1 MASNHTPEYGLNQWS
16 LEDGVI
22 MEEFNTDNRSIEQA
36 LLALKAGLPKF
47 QSGSFT
53 LTKSYERNTP
63 FSYTFDFPPKV
74 IFLVQETEESANLA
88 PTILLRGVNKMV
100 CSLDSSSNVD
110 FKPEQLTLTWNGNT
124 VTWCTGYYPFHAAT
138 YHFLAIG

>member
-16 LEDGVI
+16 LEDSVI

-53 LTKSYERNTP
+53 LTSNLNHDEP
-63 FSYTFDFPPKV
+63 YTLSFDFPPQLV
-74 IFLVQETEESANLA
+74 ILTQAVKGAVTLA
-88 PTILLRGVNKMV
+88 PTVLLRGVGEQICPV
-100 CSLDSSSNVD
+100 
-110 FKPEQLTLTWNGNT
+110 KPGSFTEFRPVAFR
-124 VTWCTGYYPFHAAT
+124 VTWEGSQVIFTMQSEYLPTGT
-138 YHFLAIG
+138 YHYMAIG